1 MKNDVIIEVNET
13 QPVGVRRW
21 KIVDDGTMKSLD
33 KDGNVVDKQHY
44 AIVTSRG
51 GALSSA
57 LGELT
62 KDEMIELAI
71 VLDRF
76 INNRY

>member
-1 MKNDVIIEVNET
+1 MKNDVIIELNET

-21 KIVDDGTMKSLD
+21 KIVDDGTMKSFD
-33 KDGNVVDKQHY
+33 KDGNVVNKQHY

-51 GALSSA
+51 CASSA